1 MTFNQKSQY
10 KKQDQSHAHP
20 SAPPKIDIQKILKGD
35 DPKLLIDEAKRL
47 ADQLIDSRSKDS
59 IEGATTQ
66 VRRLFSS
73 FRQIEHSWPA
83 DIKDDPEKKKAADE
97 AYFELVLFA
106 PKLQYVAS
114 KHGRIE
120 ALTDVLEE
128 AIGLVGKD
136 RGKLS
141 VLMNFF
147 EAAVAY
153 YVANQP
159 KTNKDQEIKR

>member
-47 ADQLIDSRSKDS
+47 ADQLNDSS
-59 IEGATTQ
+59 EGATTQ

-73 FRQIEHSWPA
+73 FRQIEHSWPT

-114 KHGRIE
+114 KHPRIK

-128 AIGLVGKD
+128 AIGLVEKD

-147 EAAVAY
+147 EATVAY
-153 YVANQP
+153 YVANS
-159 KTNKDQEIKR
+159 